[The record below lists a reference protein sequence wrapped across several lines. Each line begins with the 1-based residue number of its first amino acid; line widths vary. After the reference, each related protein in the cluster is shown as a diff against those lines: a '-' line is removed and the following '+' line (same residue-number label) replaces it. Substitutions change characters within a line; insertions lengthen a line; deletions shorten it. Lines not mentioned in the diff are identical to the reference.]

1 VPVAAAAPKPEPEP
15 KPAAQPAPVKATEVP
30 KPPAEWPTLGLQ
42 QPAAPL
48 APTLA
53 PVTGPAT
60 QAPKFNDVMTAV
72 LYRDR
77 QAVSEL
83 LDLGRWP
90 DKRDSNGLTPLMM
103 AVIGRDA
110 TMVRLLLD
118 RGADPD
124 LQAPGGAVALD
135 LARELGDGEIESL
148 LMKAM
153 K

>member
-1 VPVAAAAPKPEPEP
+1 MPEP
-15 KPAAQPAPVKATEVP
+15 KPAMEPAPMKATEVP
-30 KPPAEWPTLGLQ
+30 KPPAEEPKLGLQ
-42 QPAAPL
+42 QPQP
-48 APTLA
+48 PA
-53 PVTGPAT
+53 PVVAPVGGPVT
-60 QAPKFNDVMTAV
+60 PAPKFNDVMTAV

-90 DKRDSNGLTPLMM
+90 DKRDSNGLTPLMV
-103 AVIGRDA
+103 AVISRDA
-110 TMVRLLLD
+110 AMVRLLLD

-148 LMKAM
+148 LMKAR